1 MENLSTE
8 PVPLIVTW
16 PEESVSPDLEQ
27 QILTSISQYLAD
39 RNDVYQASSS
49 SLLAGSIE
57 SESKANL
64 IESDTGEPMLELR
77 LDYSRAWVQ
86 IRQALETADVLIV
99 DSSRDESVFNVQ
111 FAGIVNEDD
120 EPGFIGRWFGG
131 ASEELDM
138 RDFSVKLFQSN
149 GVVNVMTQALGE
161 FDDARELT
169 EELLQVIDDN
179 LS

>member
-1 MENLSTE
+1 MSEVYIFAHL
-8 PVPLIVTW
+8 VPLAPKSRVPFALGLISTDVID
-16 PEESVSPDLEQ
+16 PD
-27 QILTSISQYLAD
+27 ILD
-39 RNDVYQASSS
+39 GVVND
-49 SLLAGSIE
+49 
-57 SESKANL
+57 
-64 IESDTGEPMLELR
+64 
-77 LDYSRAWVQ
+77 
-86 IRQALETADVLIV
+86 
-99 DSSRDESVFNVQ
+99 DES
-111 FAGIVNEDD
+111 
-120 EPGFIGRWFGG
+120 GFIGRWFGG